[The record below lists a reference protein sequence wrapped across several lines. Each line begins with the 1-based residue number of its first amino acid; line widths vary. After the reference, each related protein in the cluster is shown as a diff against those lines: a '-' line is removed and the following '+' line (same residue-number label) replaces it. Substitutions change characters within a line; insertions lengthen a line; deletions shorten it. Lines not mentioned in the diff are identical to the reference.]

1 MRGASGVGAKVG
13 GCNQWGP
20 GSVGRVIRASPSP
33 GNRFRT
39 ELAGQKAP
47 NVIFGGRLGQYK
59 YYNMDQVIKA
69 ALITVAEEFDK

>member
-39 ELAGQKAP
+39 ELAGQKEDAGDSHP
-47 NVIFGGRLGQYK
+47 FAQNL
-59 YYNMDQVIKA
+59 
-69 ALITVAEEFDK
+69 AESL